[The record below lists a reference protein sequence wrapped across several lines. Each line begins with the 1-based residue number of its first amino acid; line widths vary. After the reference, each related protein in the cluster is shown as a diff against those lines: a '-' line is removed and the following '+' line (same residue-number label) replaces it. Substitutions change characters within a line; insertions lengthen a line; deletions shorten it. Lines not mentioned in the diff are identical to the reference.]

1 MQQRLFLV
9 LPCMRRVVQIQT
21 STTARQQYSKSHLDQ
36 VTINQSNNQSNLSTD
51 KSLGEKT
58 LRVDD
63 YTAEPCISINLEIF
77 VSQEFEEITS
87 MLTTAPP
94 LTSYMSF
101 AS

>member
-1 MQQRLFLV
+1 
-9 LPCMRRVVQIQT
+9 MRRVVQIQI
-21 STTARQQYSKSHLDQ
+21 STTAGQHYSKSHLSQ
-36 VTINQSNNQSNLSTD
+36 LSINQTINYLSTD

-77 VSQEFEEITS
+77 VSQEFDEITS
-87 MLTTAPP
+87 MLITAPP